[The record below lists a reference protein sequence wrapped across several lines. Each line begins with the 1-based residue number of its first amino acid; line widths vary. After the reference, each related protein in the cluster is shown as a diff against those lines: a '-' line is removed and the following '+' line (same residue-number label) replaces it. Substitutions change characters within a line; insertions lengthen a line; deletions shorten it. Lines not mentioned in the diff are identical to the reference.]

1 MPKVIHQKILPLI
14 FILLFS
20 SLASAALPNI
30 TGTYQA
36 LSVKYVGINLP
47 ACQVVHVNLVISSQC
62 GNVFRGTLKVG
73 PDAAIP
79 VTGRLTQISTTVN
92 LSLSGRNVTTGLP
105 TGSIFSATYNPA
117 TKAISVNGDAFFYTS
132 TTFNVINMEMQDFVL
147 NKQ

>member
-1 MPKVIHQKILPLI
+1 MTKVIHQKILPFI

-20 SLASAALPNI
+20 GLASAALPNI

-47 ACQVVHVNLVISSQC
+47 ACQATNVVLVVSSQC

-73 PDAAIP
+73 ADAAIP
-79 VTGRLTQISTTVN
+79 VTGRLSQFGTTVN
-92 LSLSGRNVTTGLP
+92 LSLSGRNVTTGIP
-105 TGSIFSATYNPA
+105 TGSIYSATYNTT
-117 TKAISVNGDAFFYTS
+117 TKAISVSGDSFFYTS
-132 TTFNVINMEMQDFVL
+132 TTFNVINLEMQDFVL